1 MNKAAKTQRTAA
13 VEVFNPEGKS
23 PVVILCEHASHAIPE
38 RYNGLGLAEN
48 DRKSHAAWDPGAL
61 PVAQILSA
69 ALDAPLVAST
79 VSRLVYDC
87 NRPPEAPSAMPETS
101 ELIKVPG
108 NRGLTQEQREERTE
122 TVYAPFCEAV
132 AEAISTRTKPMAIV
146 TMHSFTPFYFGKPR
160 ATEIGILHDTDTRL
174 ADLMLE
180 AAPALP
186 DRLVERNSPYGP
198 EDGVTHSLVLHGVNN
213 GLANVMIEIRNDLVR
228 DSAEEAQMT
237 EELLVLL
244 RPALAHLAAAA
255 PATEGADNA

>member
-1 MNKAAKTQRTAA
+1 MNQAAKTQRTSA

-38 RYNGLGLAEN
+38 RYNGLGLSEN

-108 NRGLTQEQREERTE
+108 NRGLTQEQRDERTE

-132 AEAISTRTKPMAIV
+132 AEAISSRSNPMAIV
-146 TMHSFTPFYFGKPR
+146 TMHSFTPIYFGKPR
-160 ATEIGILHDTDTRL
+160 ATEIGILHDSDTRL
-174 ADLMLE
+174 ADAMIAQSDAITLG
-180 AAPALP
+180 
-186 DRLVERNSPYGP
+186 VERNQPYGP
-198 EDGVTHSLVLHGVNN
+198 DDGVTHSLRLHGISN
-213 GLANVMIEIRNDLVR
+213 GIANVMIEVRNDLIDTPDAQR
-228 DSAEEAQMT
+228 DVAHQ
-237 EELLVLL
+237 LLALL
-244 RPALAHLAAAA
+244 RPALASL
-255 PATEGADNA
+255 EVMNA